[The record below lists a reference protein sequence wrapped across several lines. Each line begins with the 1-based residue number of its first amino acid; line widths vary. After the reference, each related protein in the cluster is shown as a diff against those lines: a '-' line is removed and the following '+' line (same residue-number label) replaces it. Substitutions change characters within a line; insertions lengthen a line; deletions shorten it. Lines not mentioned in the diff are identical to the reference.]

1 MSSVDTKWKK
11 KIKGINNKEGLDNK
25 DGNTQLNRV
34 EKDEAQNKM
43 LDELKNR
50 LRTIQNERSGFT
62 KLPHLTDIKEES
74 DNKEEFK
81 EGAKNDDKVEF
92 KEGADIPD
100 VKVESN
106 ADAGSAMYPH
116 GLLFGISYIVF
127 LFIYLQLYHLNFK
140 EDIKSNFP
148 KDYETEDTPAHSP
161 DEIPREWS
169 AITENILD
177 SLKKSLSFPLA
188 KKINGGYGFNPD
200 YTDIKHNNF
209 LKYMN
214 NIAQF
219 DGGVFLRYLFIPA
232 QVIIAVTQNLI
243 PNLKLIPGINKFTFP
258 LIFVFLFFVFY
269 GATFTNKIGGV
280 SEIRNYAD
288 NKKWEGWDWF
298 VKYYTFIP
306 ISYFV
311 IVGII
316 IIGAFILDAVKQL
329 VDGSYFKDG
338 LIAAVAKFLFS
349 IISISMSIVL
359 SGFSAIPLGFFAAR
373 WILFPEGGWPPGEYA
388 DRKGSV
394 VDFFHFTKWSN
405 AIRDNYLL
413 PEWDVCEVSKFTQWA
428 RYITR
433 KLWNYKIL
441 ISFLIV
447 LDIVTKLY
455 FGNGVLQHGK
465 EDLNENW
472 WVHIL
477 RVFIIIVILVMMS
490 LIPTTRD
497 TGILCGYIKLLWEKI
512 KKSWSE
518 DQPTATNQQQPTT
531 ATTNQ

>member
-1 MSSVDTKWKK
+1 MSSTDTKWKK

-25 DGNTQLNRV
+25 EGNTQLNRV

-81 EGAKNDDKVEF
+81 EGAKNDDKEEF
-92 KEGADIPD
+92 KEGAEDSPD
-100 VKVESN
+100 DKVESN
-106 ADAGSAMYPH
+106 ADAGSAMYPQ

-148 KDYETEDTPAHSP
+148 KDYKTEDTPAHSP
-161 DEIPREWS
+161 DEIPREWG

-177 SLKKSLSFPLA
+177 SLTKTL
-188 KKINGGYGFNPD
+188 GGWVRDPEYV
-200 YTDIKHNNF
+200 DIKHNEF

-214 NIAQF
+214 YIARF
-219 DGGVFLRYLFIPA
+219 DFGIFLRYLFIPA
-232 QVIIAVTQNLI
+232 QVIVAITQNLI
-243 PNLKLIPGINKFTFP
+243 PNLKLMPGINKFTFP
-258 LIFVFLFFVFY
+258 LLFVLLFFVFY
-269 GATFTNKIGGV
+269 GATFTNKIDGV
-280 SEIRNYAD
+280 SETRNYAD

-298 VKYYTFIP
+298 VKYYTIIP

-316 IIGAFILDAVKQL
+316 IIGAFSLDTFKQIG
-329 VDGSYFKDG
+329 DETYFKDG
-338 LIAAVAKFLFS
+338 FFAAIAKTLFKLFTL
-349 IISISMSIVL
+349 SMSIVL
-359 SGFSAIPLGFFAAR
+359 SGLAAIPLVIYTLM
-373 WILFPEGGWPPGEYA
+373 WILIPEGFGNPFSC
-388 DRKGSV
+388 KL
-394 VDFFHFTKWSN
+394 SN

-413 PEWDVCEVSKFTQWA
+413 PEWDVCEDSKLTQWA

-441 ISFLIV
+441 ISFFIV
-447 LDIVTKLY
+447 VDIATKLY

-497 TGILCGYIKLLWEKI
+497 TGITYGYFILLFKKLTKQ
-512 KKSWSE
+512 STNNN
-518 DQPTATNQQQPTT
+518 QQTTATTNQQQPTSNNQP